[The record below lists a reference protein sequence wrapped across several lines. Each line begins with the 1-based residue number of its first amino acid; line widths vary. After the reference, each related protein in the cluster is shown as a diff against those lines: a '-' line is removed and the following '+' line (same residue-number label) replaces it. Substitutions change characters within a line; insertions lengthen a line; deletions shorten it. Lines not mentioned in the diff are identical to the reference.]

1 MTSAQ
6 GLVILN
12 RNNACSGLGRPL
24 PHEGGGSHPNRGSRL
39 HPQAQQAMG
48 VAPMGL
54 GMYPG
59 VMPYGM
65 VPQPGMHHQVCYPV
79 LYLVLCEDACMFYL
93 H

>member
-1 MTSAQ
+1 M
-6 GLVILN
+6 
-12 RNNACSGLGRPL
+12 
-24 PHEGGGSHPNRGSRL
+24 GSRL
-39 HPQAQQAMG
+39 HPQAQQAMGVGPPQAMG

-59 VMPYGM
+59 VMPYGI
-65 VPQPGMHHQVCYPV
+65 VAQQGMHHQVCYVV